1 MKKSEGKSK
10 TAKRTVKSTVKRA
23 TRSKAVQIP
32 EGNPKKKWT
41 NEQLKAYIK
50 QRTKEANKNINEYR
64 DKVKKGDIEEYRSVE
79 NVIEKLRAKAGVKGR
94 KGAEI
99 GLGLS
104 GKKKEALLEQA
115 RGLARYKQF
124 DVWSEDYKREKEEK
138 TQKAYESFTNN
149 LMNKGIDVTYEEY
162 KDMVDQLGSI
172 GEGVLGKLDYQAAL
186 EQYSRAIRSGKKIN
200 LVQIFDD
207 VENTIKADSTRS
219 YSNDDKMDMIVDEI
233 RKQSKF

>member
-1 MKKSEGKSK
+1 MKKNAG
-10 TAKRTVKSTVKRA
+10 KSTVKRA
-23 TRSKAVQIP
+23 TRSRVVQIP

-104 GKKKEALLEQA
+104 GKKKAQLLEQA

-186 EQYSRAIRSGKKIN
+186 EQYSRAIRSGRKIN

>member
-1 MKKSEGKSK
+1 M
-10 TAKRTVKSTVKRA
+10 
-23 TRSKAVQIP
+23 
-32 EGNPKKKWT
+32 
-41 NEQLKAYIK
+41 
-50 QRTKEANKNINEYR
+50 
-64 DKVKKGDIEEYRSVE
+64 
-79 NVIEKLRAKAGVKGR
+79 RAKAGVKGR

-104 GKKKEALLEQA
+104 GKKKAQLLEQA